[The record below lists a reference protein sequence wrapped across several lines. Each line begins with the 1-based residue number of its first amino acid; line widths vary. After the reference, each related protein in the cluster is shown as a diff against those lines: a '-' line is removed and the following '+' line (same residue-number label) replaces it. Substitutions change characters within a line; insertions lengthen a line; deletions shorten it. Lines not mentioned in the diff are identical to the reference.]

1 LALGY
6 LYRDGEGVSQ
16 NYTETAFWYRKA
28 AEQGDTDAQK
38 MLGILYS
45 NGQGVPQDYVQAA
58 LWYRKAAEQG
68 NAQAQ
73 RMLGLAYGAGMGV
86 PRDFAEA
93 YFWLDVAM
101 TCRESLASHCLSR
114 PDMERAAELRDDD
127 ASGLTPADLSRAQER
142 ARKWFEEHQA
152 KP

>member
-1 LALGY
+1 
-6 LYRDGEGVSQ
+6 VSHD
-16 NYTETAFWYRKA
+16 YTETAFWYRKA
-28 AEQGDTDAQK
+28 AEQGDTDAQY

-45 NGQGVPQDYVQAA
+45 NGQGVPQDYVQAV

-73 RMLGLAYGAGMGV
+73 RMLGTAYGAGRGV

-93 YFWLDVAM
+93 YFWLDVAT

-114 PDMERAAELRDDD
+114 PDMERIVKLRDDT
-127 ASGLTPADLSRAQER
+127 ASDLTPADLSSAQDR
-142 ARKWFEEHQA
+142 ARKWSEEHQA
-152 KP
+152 KPQ